1 MLVGHDG
8 TDEGALDRRL
18 AARQQHVALGDTLVA
33 KGHMLFGAAL
43 LDKDG
48 KMIGSMLVLEYPSRA
63 ELDEWLATE
72 PYMVAGVWQ
81 KITIT
86 TVRVG
91 PSFAGLHK

>member
-1 MLVGHDG
+1 M
-8 TDEGALDRRL
+8 DRRL
-18 AARQQHVALGDTLVA
+18 AVREQHVALGDALVA

-43 LDKDG
+43 LDEDG

-72 PYMVAGVWQ
+72 PYVVSGVWQ
-81 KITIT
+81 KIRIT